1 MADPASAGV
10 VADSA
15 TELVDAVARAQ
26 KRHSRAKRGWKK
38 ARAAVP
44 RARHDELSEIA
55 VQYGGFWRSDPF
67 LEGGGVAFQLH
78 TFPGRLCSDGAPTID
93 ALVVCLR
100 ADFCLLSERVN
111 FILCPVAICRI
122 DVVRLGA
129 LELDGGSAATP
140 RPANWEA
147 STRYLNNAAAA
158 RDEAGRMGVHALDR
172 DRLKMTMHKDRHRQV
187 NNAALPLLLI
197 APAQTAGLIAD
208 AGLSG
213 GTWARSID
221 ETGGAWVLVRRGC

>member
-1 MADPASAGV
+1 M
-10 VADSA
+10 
-15 TELVDAVARAQ
+15 
-26 KRHSRAKRGWKK
+26 
-38 ARAAVP
+38 
-44 RARHDELSEIA
+44 
-55 VQYGGFWRSDPF
+55 
-67 LEGGGVAFQLH
+67 
-78 TFPGRLCSDGAPTID
+78 
-93 ALVVCLR
+93 
-100 ADFCLLSERVN
+100 
-111 FILCPVAICRI
+111 AICRI